1 MIVVFAADHAG
12 FSLKQTLI
20 ATLTER
26 GIMTLDLGTDSE
38 TSVDYPDYAHLLC
51 DLLDGGLSWGCVG
64 VLICGSG
71 IGMSMAAN
79 RHRHI
84 RCAVSTS
91 VEAVRLTRMHN
102 DANVL
107 ALGARV
113 VDEPTAIAILDAFM
127 TTHYEGGRHDK
138 RLAKLNDD
146 LPWTL

>member
-20 ATLTER
+20 TTLMRR
-26 GIMTLDLGTDSE
+26 GVMTLDLGTNSD
-38 TSVDYPDYAHLLC
+38 TSVDYPVYAHRVC
-51 DLLDGGLSWGCVG
+51 DLLDGGLSYGCVG

-84 RCAVSTS
+84 RCAVSAT
-91 VEAVRLTRMHN
+91 VEAIRLARMHN
-102 DANVL
+102 GTNVL

-113 VDEPTAIAILDAFM
+113 MDEATAIAILDTFM
-127 TTHYEGGRHDK
+127 MTPYEGGRHD
-138 RLAKLNDD
+138 RRVFKLNDD
-146 LPWTL
+146 LPRTL